1 MQDKFFYFSSLIGY
15 LSLSLVVYF
24 YHAVFFKYFLSIM
37 RAKSSSE
44 FLLLSNV
51 PLFKTQSLL
60 AYFTVPFLVLPSF
73 EAHSITSHIWCE
85 SEQTRSSSPI
95 PITSFAHRFLKSCFK
110 TQKIPKG
117 EYRQLGIRKR
127 RTPSHCEGFPRLLT
141 ANIRTEFNSCD

>member
-24 YHAVFFKYFLSIM
+24 YHAVFFKVFSQYNEGQ
-37 RAKSSSE
+37 E
-44 FLLLSNV
+44 FIRVFTSLKCTPLL
-51 PLFKTQSLL
+51 T
-60 AYFTVPFLVLPSF
+60 YFTVPFLVLPSF

-85 SEQTRSSSPI
+85 SEQTRSSSPN
-95 PITSFAHRFLKSCFK
+95 PITLFAHRFLKLIMFQNTK
-110 TQKIPKG
+110 KIPKG

-141 ANIRTEFNSCD
+141 ANIRTEFNSCN

>member
-24 YHAVFFKYFLSIM
+24 YHAVFFKVFSQYNEGQ
-37 RAKSSSE
+37 E
-44 FLLLSNV
+44 FIRVFTSLKCTPLL
-51 PLFKTQSLL
+51 T
-60 AYFTVPFLVLPSF
+60 YFTVPFLVLPSF
-73 EAHSITSHIWCE
+73 EAHSITSHIWWE

-95 PITSFAHRFLKSCFK
+95 PMITSFAHRFLKSCFK

-141 ANIRTEFNSCD
+141 ANIRTEFNSCN

>member
-1 MQDKFFYFSSLIGY
+1 MQDKFFYFSLLIGY

-24 YHAVFFKYFLSIM
+24 YHAVFFKVFSQYNEGQ
-37 RAKSSSE
+37 E
-44 FLLLSNV
+44 FIRV
-51 PLFKTQSLL
+51 FTSLKFT
-60 AYFTVPFLVLPSF
+60 YFTVPFLVFPSF

-85 SEQTRSSSPI
+85 SEQTRPSSPI
-95 PITSFAHRFLKSCFK
+95 HITLFAHRFLKSCFK